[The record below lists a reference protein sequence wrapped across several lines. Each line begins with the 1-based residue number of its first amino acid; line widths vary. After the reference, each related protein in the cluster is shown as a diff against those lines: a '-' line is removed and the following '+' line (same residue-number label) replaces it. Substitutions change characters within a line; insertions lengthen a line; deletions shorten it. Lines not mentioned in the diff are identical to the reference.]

1 VRLMF
6 LFIAKRLLWMIPS
19 LLVISIL
26 SFVLIRLPPGD
37 FVTNYIATLA
47 ASNEIVD
54 QNTAADLRARFGL
67 DQPMIVQ
74 YWRWI
79 SSIVFRG
86 DFGFSFEWQQP
97 VGDLIWERMGLTL
110 LLTLSTLLVT
120 WAIALPV
127 GVYSAV
133 KKYSLGDYLATF
145 FSFLGL
151 AVPSFLLALVLM
163 YVAAMKFGQDV
174 GGLFSEEYLTAPWS
188 FGKALDLLSHIW
200 IAVVILAV
208 SGTASLIRIMRA
220 NMLDELGK
228 PYVTTARAKGLS
240 EFRLLVKYPVRL
252 ALNPFISTIAW
263 LLPNLVS
270 GSIIVAIV
278 LNLPTA
284 GPLLLQSLMS
294 QDMYLAGAFVL
305 LICALTLVGTLISD
319 VLLALA
325 DPRIRLD

>member
-1 VRLMF
+1 MF

-188 FGKALDLLSHIW
+188 FGKALDLMSHIW